1 MPTVRLTRKTIAAL
15 PTSERRVVFYDETLK
30 GFGLAVRPTGSRKWI
45 VEYRPG
51 SGGRSVPKRRLTL
64 GDPET
69 LTPEAARTMA
79 KEILAKARLGQD
91 VAAERSNERQA
102 ETVAEI
108 AERWMANHVEPK
120 RKASTAALYRG
131 VLNCH
136 VLPALGSKKAVSLTR
151 QDVAKM
157 HQAVATKVI
166 VKTEPRAS
174 RGARVK
180 SRGGPYIAN
189 RCLAVV
195 KAMFSWAIDMGLLPE
210 GSPNPA
216 SRVEAFKE
224 KGRERFLTEA
234 EMGRLGIALRNA
246 ETEGLPW
253 HVDETMPNA
262 KHLPKTKNR
271 VTRFDVHT
279 VAAVRLLLLTGA
291 RVSEILNLEWDNVD
305 WERGLLRL
313 PDSKTGAKPIFLPSA
328 AMAILEELP
337 KLGRYVIASNSA
349 GTAAEKPRADINRL
363 WRAVRAAAGLEGV
376 RLHDLRHSA
385 AAVGAAA
392 GLSLHQIGG
401 LLGHSQ
407 PATTRRYAHLA
418 DDPQRR
424 AADVIGNE
432 VAAALGLGAE
442 VVLLKGGQRA

>member
-1 MPTVRLTRKTIAAL
+1 MPTVRLTRKTIATL
-15 PTSERRVVFYDETLK
+15 PASERRVVFYDETLK
-30 GFGLAVRPTGSRKWI
+30 GFGLAVRPTGARKWI

-51 SGGRSVPKRRLTL
+51 SGGRGVAKRRITL

-69 LTPEAARTMA
+69 LTPEAARAMA

-91 VAAERSNERQA
+91 VAAERSSERLA

-120 RKASTAALYRG
+120 RKPSTAALYRG
-131 VLNCH
+131 VLDCH
-136 VLPALGSKKAVSLTR
+136 ILPALGSRKAVSLTR
-151 QDVAKM
+151 QDVSKM
-157 HQAVATKVI
+157 HQKVAAKVI
-166 VKTEPRAS
+166 VKAEPRAR

-195 KAMFSWAIDMGLLPE
+195 KAMFSWALDMGLLPE
-210 GSPNPA
+210 SSPNPA
-216 SRVEAFKE
+216 ARVEAFRE

-234 EMGRLGIALRNA
+234 EMGRLGVALSKA

-253 HVDETMPNA
+253 QVDETMPNA

-271 VTRFDVHT
+271 VTCFDAHS

-291 RVSEILNLEWDNVD
+291 RVSEILNLEWKNVD

-313 PDSKTGAKPIFLPSA
+313 PDSKTGAKPIFLSSA
-328 AMAILEELP
+328 ALAILDELP
-337 KLGRYVIASNSA
+337 KLGRYVIASTSA
-349 GTAAEKPRADINRL
+349 GTSKEKPRADINRL
-363 WRAVRAAAGLEGV
+363 WRAVRTEAGLEGV

-385 AAVGAAA
+385 AAVGAGA

-407 PATTRRYAHLA
+407 PSTTRRYAHLA
-418 DDPQRR
+418 DDPMRR
-424 AADVIGNE
+424 AADVIGSE
-432 VAAALGLGAE
+432 VASALGLGTN
-442 VVLLKGGQRA
+442 VVPLVRASRT